1 MKTRDKLIEYT
12 FSLDSMVSIKVPWG
26 TSDQIVEEKA
36 LNKFKD
42 MLNNNQG
49 EILLEDVM
57 SVAPDYEESEV
68 E

>member
-42 MLNNNQG
+42 MLNNNRANIMC
-49 EILLEDVM
+49 EEVM
-57 SVAPDYEESEV
+57 SVYEGSE
-68 E
+68 EK